1 MGPFQKLVSTLCAL
15 AILLAAAAHPGR
27 AAAAPPLGPNPAWK
41 VAPFGGLPAA
51 AAVLIDWQTGRIL
64 WQKNAFQP
72 RDPAST
78 TKVLTALIALEKA
91 KLSDQVKISRRAAY
105 TPGSSMYIKP
115 GEVYSMHDLLH
126 GLLLRSG
133 NDAAAAIAEH
143 VGGSIEG
150 FAHLMNAKS
159 REIGAVHSTW
169 ANPHGLTDARHRSTA
184 YDLALITRHALRN
197 ETFRTI
203 VSTRMSNLTFEAL
216 GRDVVLH
223 NTNRLLSG
231 FPGADG
237 VKTGTTAAAGA
248 CLIASATRDEHKLI
262 AVVLH
267 AGNRWNE
274 AARLLEW
281 GFGNFR
287 LATLATQGEVVVE
300 KPIRAGKTLTV
311 PLAVASDLTTVL
323 PRTQQDLPAL
333 DLQVQ
338 EGLTAPLKKGQPLG
352 RAAIKEG
359 DRVLSEAMLVAA
371 TDVPKANWLDYLY
384 RALTPLLRWVS
395 DN

>member
-1 MGPFQKLVSTLCAL
+1 LGGFHKFTSTVCAL
-15 AILLAAAAHPGR
+15 ATLFAVATQPGP
-27 AAAAPPLGPNPAWK
+27 AEAAPRLMPNPEWK
-41 VAPFGGLPAA
+41 VSPFGSLSAG

-64 WQKNAFQP
+64 WQKNAFYP

-91 KLSDQVKISRRAAY
+91 KLTDPVKVSRRAAY

-115 GEVYSMHDLLH
+115 GEIYSMHDLLH

-150 FAHLMNAKS
+150 FAALMNAKS
-159 REIGAVHSTW
+159 REIGAVNSHW
-169 ANPHGLTDARHRSTA
+169 VNPHGLTAQGHVSTA
-184 YDLALITRHALRN
+184 YDLALITRHAMRH

-203 VSTRMSNLTFEAL
+203 VSTPQASLTFEQL

-223 NTNRLLSG
+223 NTNRLLRS

-248 CLIASATRDEHKLI
+248 CLIASATRDHHKLI
-262 AVVLH
+262 SVVLH
-267 AGNRWNE
+267 AGNRWND

-281 GFGNFR
+281 GFQNFR
-287 LATLATQGEVVVE
+287 LATLAHAGEVVVE
-300 KPIRAGKTLTV
+300 APIRGGKTLTV
-311 PLAVASDLTTVL
+311 PLALTEDLTTVM
-323 PRTQQDLPAL
+323 PKSHGGAPMVK
-333 DLQVQ
+333 LQVQ
-338 EGLTAPLKKGQPLG
+338 EAIQAPLKKGQPLG
-352 RAAIKEG
+352 RASVKDG
-359 DRVLSEAMLVAA
+359 DQQIDEALLVAA
-371 TDVPKANWLDYLY
+371 ADVPEATWLDYLY

-395 DN
+395 GN